1 MALYIYAIIYESSRR
16 FLSYTKLFCF
26 YMYAIGD
33 MLSNAHENE
42 SENFFFCYQF
52 VFRALKV
59 NQE

>member
-1 MALYIYAIIYESSRR
+1 
-16 FLSYTKLFCF
+16 
-26 YMYAIGD
+26 MYAIGD
-33 MLSNAHENE
+33 MLSNARENE